1 MTRENPR
8 SAIRE
13 RVPSPDRR
21 AAIRASL
28 VSLITVLALVAG
40 QTALTAAVT
49 GGNQPM
55 EEADAVPVDPDAD
68 RWADAPSRTASLSKQ
83 QMALPYGG
91 GTVEEVTVAA
101 LSNDTHVG
109 FRMTWTDPT
118 NDTSLASPGNYSDAA
133 AIMFGGGEAPPITMG
148 ATGDPVDVWYWRA
161 NWQYAS
167 GETASWSGDMYAY
180 PRGDK
185 ETRPGLA
192 AGNPLSKAS
201 YDDFGQ
207 NYYAKGYGSLSD
219 APVQPVDARA
229 QRTDDE
235 WSVTFVRER
244 SATGEYGAAF
254 DEHDTMYLAFAVWNG
269 SADEVNGQK
278 SITLQFSTLDTD
290 SGALGQADPGG
301 GSDGGDAGG
310 SDDGGGEG
318 TSSGGGSAFG
328 GFLVDYLVPL
338 LAAIVVSWTVAYRR
352 MRK

>member
-1 MTRENPR
+1 MTRDGLR
-8 SAIRE
+8 SVVSE
-13 RVPSPDRR
+13 RLPSPDRR

-49 GGNQPM
+49 GGSQPM
-55 EEADAVPVDPDAD
+55 AASNQVPVQPDAD

-83 QMALPYGG
+83 QMALPHGG
-91 GTVEEVTVAA
+91 GTVDEVTIAA

-109 FRMTWTDPT
+109 FRLTWTDPT
-118 NDTSLASPGNYSDAA
+118 NDTSLSSPGNYSDAA

-148 ATGDPVDVWYWRA
+148 ATGEPVDIWYWRA

-167 GETASWSGDMYAY
+167 GETASWTGDMYAY
-180 PRGDK
+180 PQDDE

-201 YDDFGQ
+201 YEDFGQ

-219 APVQPVDARA
+219 APVQPVDARGE
-229 QRTDDE
+229 RTGDE
-235 WSVTFVRER
+235 WSVVFVRER
-244 SATGEYGAAF
+244 NATGEYGAAF

-290 SGALGQADPGG
+290 SGALGKADPGG
-301 GSDGGDAGG
+301 GSDGGDSG
-310 SDDGGGEG
+310 SDGASGETTSDAGDPLDGLL
-318 TSSGGGSAFG
+318 F
-328 GFLVDYLVPL
+328 DYLLPL
-338 LAAIVVSWTVAYRR
+338 LAAIVVSWTIAYRR
-352 MRK
+352 MRR